1 MGDHTATWLT
11 FSLDTNANSASP
23 DLCAKCKLKARGKEE
38 YREGNGWTWLEQRRE
53 TGKGPR
59 RTKKGIGIHH
69 AWGLLQLLA
78 AVAPMLACIA
88 QIRPIATYVVRSV
101 VCVSVFSSVVHRR
114 LNQLRAGMGAN
125 SREPE
130 RNIIDGSAHRRHLTN
145 MIERSVRGGD
155 AALLWCHFDQRFVVN
170 LKFDTKR
177 TR

>member
-1 MGDHTATWLT
+1 MGDHTATWLS

-88 QIRPIATYVVRSV
+88 QIRRIATYVARSV
-101 VCVSVFSSVVHRR
+101 VCVSVFISVVHRR

-130 RNIIDGSAHRRHLTN
+130 KYYRRECTSAPPDEYDWTICARRRCGLI
-145 MIERSVRGGD
+145 MMS
-155 AALLWCHFDQRFVVN
+155 LWPTFCS
-170 LKFDTKR
+170 
-177 TR
+177 